1 MTNFSAFNIL
11 QFEKSSR
18 SAASFVTAVCGSVQ
32 RLEEFGYESACP
44 ERKRR

>member
-11 QFEKSSR
+11 QFEKLSSQR
-18 SAASFVTAVCGSVQ
+18 QASDGVFGSGQ

-44 ERKRR
+44 E